1 MYEKA
6 DIDEQISIESNN
18 VELKDKKNN
27 KIGLI
32 TIATVVISFIILSSI
47 I

>member
-6 DIDEQISIESNN
+6 DIDEQLSIESENI
-18 VELKDKKNN
+18 ELKDKKNN
-27 KIGLI
+27 KVGLI
-32 TIATVVISFIILSSI
+32 TIATVVISFIILSYI